1 MFNYNNV
8 SFEDSKK
15 KLHTYKLLEIIN
27 SIYRQRQMAIFNQDW
42 NLVDKLNFHGQ
53 ILAEMMLQEDYRK
66 SLHWQER
73 RNSQL
78 TRTSECEFCSR
89 PAEVVH
95 HNKYFGVLFMER
107 LGIDLK
113 SLCHNCHQT
122 QHECINV
129 ISGKEIIQSESLKK
143 VN

>member
-1 MFNYNNV
+1 MCNKSV

-15 KLHTYKLLEIIN
+15 KLHTYKLLKVLD
-27 SIYRQRQMAIFNQDW
+27 SIYHRRQIAFYRGQLD
-42 NLVDKLNFHGQ
+42 LVEKLNLEGQ
-53 ILAEMMLQEDYRK
+53 ICAEMMLQEDYRR
-66 SLHWQER
+66 SLHWKER
-73 RNSQL
+73 RNAQL
-78 TRTSECEFCSR
+78 TMTSDCEFCSR
-89 PAEVVH
+89 PADVAH

-129 ISGKEIIQSESLKK
+129 ISGNEIIEAERIKK